1 MTISDQH
8 PLTDKIIDTFASP
21 QYDYFEGIGEINL
34 GYDDDDLRAAA
45 DWQLEQVIN
54 WLNETILERGSS
66 FEAVN
71 IPEELEEVMRPTT
84 TQEDN

>member
-1 MTISDQH
+1 MTH

-34 GYDDDDLRAAA
+34 GYDYDDLRGAA
-45 DWQLEQVIN
+45 DWQWEQVFQA
-54 WLNETILERGSS
+54 WEQCLESDTNLQVISR
-66 FEAVN
+66 FDHMLRA
-71 IPEELEEVMRPTT
+71 MRP